1 MKCGGGIAG
10 CGAVMNDRNTSPDA
24 VPDGALILVVDD
36 ELDLLS
42 AYAMLLEHLG
52 YRIRT
57 ASNGREAL
65 ACALHERPDIVVSDF
80 MMPIMDG
87 AQLCREL
94 RASPALSSIPFI
106 LCSAGRL
113 RNDVPIA
120 YDTFFPKPVLV
131 DRLVNEINRLI
142 SLRDAS

>member
-1 MKCGGGIAG
+1 
-10 CGAVMNDRNTSPDA
+10 MNERISSADA
-24 VPDGALILVVDD
+24 APDGALILVVDD
-36 ELDLLS
+36 EFDLLS
-42 AYAMLLEHLG
+42 AYTMFLEQLG

-65 ACALHERPDIVVSDF
+65 ACALNERPDIVVSDF

-94 RASPALSSIPFI
+94 RANPALSSVPFI

-113 RNDVPIA
+113 RNDVPIP
-120 YDTFFPKPVLV
+120 YDTFFSKPVLV
-131 DRLVNEINRLI
+131 DRLVNEINRLVAR
-142 SLRDAS
+142 RDAP